1 MDLKELAKALG
12 LPETATEEEI
22 KKAVEDAAKAAER
35 LKEMEEKK
43 PEDKP
48 GEGGKPQEVAEVVA
62 NSTILSMLGLKE
74 GAKTEDVA
82 ASIMALKT
90 GTPDTQ
96 A

>member
-62 NSTILSMLGLKE
+62 NSTILSMLVPRL
-74 GAKTEDVA
+74 
-82 ASIMALKT
+82 T
-90 GTPDTQ
+90 GTLPSGTGFPYGRYHRS
-96 A
+96 